1 MRSVREN
8 YLMSE
13 KIFDPL
19 RKKEVPATPEELVR
33 QGVIRWLNEEMGIPL
48 PMMISECSF
57 TYNTR
62 VYRAD
67 ILVRAK
73 DLSPL
78 MLVECKAPHIKIDSK
93 VIEQGIRYNRVLKLK
108 YLLFTNGSTSYF
120 CERVG
125 DGLEYRFLSE
135 VPKINM

>member
-1 MRSVREN
+1 
-8 YLMSE
+8 MSE

-73 DLSPL
+73 DLSPP
-78 MLVECKAPHIKIDSK
+78 AH
-93 VIEQGIRYNRVLKLK
+93 
-108 YLLFTNGSTSYF
+108 
-120 CERVG
+120 
-125 DGLEYRFLSE
+125 
-135 VPKINM
+135 